1 MSKMENNT
9 VNKAGSTGV
18 ELNLNDGTQRY
29 QVTKKDLKKTA
40 DRYNFMACNIFNYE
54 SQMGPAVAWAMAPVL
69 RKIYKKDEEYKEAL
83 NNHFNYFN
91 STTVMSSMIL
101 GATLAI
107 EEKDGIE
114 AKESDFAEFVGCGEN
129 RYVGG
134 VAKETVQSLKT
145 SLMGPFA
152 GVGDTLVWV
161 LWPTIMGSISGY
173 MAQQGNPLG
182 AIIWFI
188 ANIIFW
194 FVKRKMFEVGYTSG
208 TKLIT
213 NLGKSLTTFT
223 EAASIMGLSVVGAL
237 IASSVKMTTALN
249 FKVGEV
255 SLALQT
261 DILDRIMPS
270 LLPVL
275 LTALVYKLLGNKKW
289 TATKLILLIIVI
301 ALVCSFFGIL
311 TV

>member
-1 MSKMENNT
+1 MSNEMNT
-9 VNKAGSTGV
+9 NQ
-18 ELNLNDGTQRY
+18 EERY
-29 QVTKKDLKKTA
+29 QVTKKDLRKTA
-40 DRYNFMACNIFNYE
+40 ARYNLMACNIFNYE
-54 SQMGPAVAWAMAPVL
+54 SQMGPAIAWAMAPVL
-69 RKIYKKDEEYKEAL
+69 RKIYKKDDEYKEAL

-91 STTVMSSMIL
+91 STTVMSSVIL
-101 GATLAI
+101 GATLAV

-114 AKESDFAEFVGCGEN
+114 
-129 RYVGG
+129 
-134 VAKETVQSLKT
+134 AKETVQSLKT

-161 LWPTIMGSISGY
+161 LWPTIIGSISGY

-188 ANIIFW
+188 CNIAFW
-194 FVKRKMFEVGYTSG
+194 FVKSKFFEIGYKSG
-208 TKLIT
+208 TKMIT
-213 NLGKSLTTFT
+213 ELGQKLSAFT

-237 IASSVKMTTALN
+237 IATSVKVQTALD

-261 DILDRIMPS
+261 DILDQIMPA

-289 TATKLILLIIVI
+289 TPTKLILLIIVI
-301 ALVCSFFGIL
+301 SLVCSFFGIL

>member
-1 MSKMENNT
+1 MKWGMILMNNT
-9 VNKAGSTGV
+9 EQNNTII
-18 ELNLNDGTQRY
+18 GTTEKY
-29 QVTKKDLKKTA
+29 QVTKKDLNRTA
-40 DRYNFMACNIFNYE
+40 ARYNFMACNIFNYE
-54 SQMGPAVAWAMAPVL
+54 SQQGPAVAWAMAPVL
-69 RKIYKKDEEYKEAL
+69 RKIYKNDDEYKAAL
-83 NNHFNYFN
+83 NNHFNYYN

-107 EEKDGIE
+107 EEKDGIQ
-114 AKESDFAEFVGCGEN
+114 
-129 RYVGG
+129 
-134 VAKETVQSLKT
+134 AKETVQSLKT

-161 LWPTIMGSISGY
+161 LWPTIIGSISGY

-182 AIIWFI
+182 AIVWLIC
-188 ANIIFW
+188 NIIFW
-194 FVKRKMFEVGYTSG
+194 FIKCKFFKVGYTSG

-213 NLGKSLTTFT
+213 NLGSRLSAFT

-237 IASSVKMTTALN
+237 IASSINITTALN

-255 SLALQT
+255 ALNLQT
-261 DILDRIMPS
+261 DVLDKIMPA
-270 LLPVL
+270 LLPVI
-275 LTALVYKLLGNKKW
+275 LTAVVYKLLGSKKW
-289 TATKLILLIIVI
+289 TATKLILLVIGI

>member
-114 AKESDFAEFVGCGEN
+114 AKE
-129 RYVGG
+129 
-134 VAKETVQSLKT
+134 TVQSLKT

-213 NLGKSLTTFT
+213 NLGKSLMTFT

>member
-1 MSKMENNT
+1 MILMSKMENNT

-114 AKESDFAEFVGCGEN
+114 AKE
-129 RYVGG
+129 
-134 VAKETVQSLKT
+134 TVQSLKT

-152 GVGDTLVWV
+152 G
-161 LWPTIMGSISGY
+161 MGSLADDHGIY
-173 MAQQGNPLG
+173 FR
-182 AIIWFI
+182 I
-188 ANIIFW
+188 
-194 FVKRKMFEVGYTSG
+194 YG
-208 TKLIT
+208 TA
-213 NLGKSLTTFT
+213 GKS
-223 EAASIMGLSVVGAL
+223 AGC
-237 IASSVKMTTALN
+237 
-249 FKVGEV
+249 
-255 SLALQT
+255 
-261 DILDRIMPS
+261 DH
-270 LLPVL
+270 
-275 LTALVYKLLGNKKW
+275 LVYCKHHF
-289 TATKLILLIIVI
+289 
-301 ALVCSFFGIL
+301 LVCKEKN
-311 TV
+311 V

>member
-1 MSKMENNT
+1 MSNEMNT
-9 VNKAGSTGV
+9 KQ
-18 ELNLNDGTQRY
+18 EERY
-29 QVTKKDLKKTA
+29 QVTKKDLRTTA
-40 DRYNFMACNIFNYE
+40 ARYNFMACNIFNYE
-54 SQMGPAVAWAMAPVL
+54 SQMGPAIAWAMAPVL

-91 STTVMSSMIL
+91 STTVMSSVIL
-101 GATLAI
+101 GATLAV

-114 AKESDFAEFVGCGEN
+114 
-129 RYVGG
+129 
-134 VAKETVQSLKT
+134 AKETVQSLKT

-161 LWPTIMGSISGY
+161 LWPTIIGSISGY

-182 AIIWFI
+182 AIIWLICNI
-188 ANIIFW
+188 AFW
-194 FVKRKMFEVGYTSG
+194 FVKSKFFEIGYKSG
-208 TKLIT
+208 TKMIT
-213 NLGKSLTTFT
+213 ELGQKLSAFT

-237 IASSVKMTTALN
+237 IATSVKVQTALN

-261 DILDRIMPS
+261 DILDQIMPA

-289 TATKLILLIIVI
+289 TPTKLILLIIVI
-301 ALVCSFFGIL
+301 SLVCSFFGIL

>member
-1 MSKMENNT
+1 MSNEMNT
-9 VNKAGSTGV
+9 T
-18 ELNLNDGTQRY
+18 EERRY
-29 QVTKKDLKKTA
+29 QVTKKDLRKTA
-40 DRYNFMACNIFNYE
+40 ARYNFMACNIFNYE

-69 RKIYKKDEEYKEAL
+69 RKIYRKDDEYKEAL
-83 NNHFNYFN
+83 NNHFNYYN
-91 STTVMSSMIL
+91 STTVMSSVIL

-107 EEKDGIE
+107 EEKDGI
-114 AKESDFAEFVGCGEN
+114 A
-129 RYVGG
+129 
-134 VAKETVQSLKT
+134 AKETVQSLKT

-152 GVGDTLVWV
+152 GVGDTFVWV

-188 ANIIFW
+188 CNIAFW
-194 FVKRKMFEVGYTSG
+194 FVKSKFFELGYRSG
-208 TKLIT
+208 TKMIT
-213 NLGKSLTTFT
+213 ELGQKLSVFT

-237 IASSVKMTTALN
+237 IATSVKVQTALN

-261 DILDRIMPS
+261 DILDQIMPA

-289 TATKLILLIIVI
+289 TPTKLILLIIVI
-301 ALVCSFFGIL
+301 SLVCSFFGIL
-311 TV
+311 TA

>member
-40 DRYNFMACNIFNYE
+40 DRYNFMTCNIFNYE

-101 GATLAI
+101 GAATLAI

-114 AKESDFAEFVGCGEN
+114 
-129 RYVGG
+129 
-134 VAKETVQSLKT
+134 AKETVQSLKT

-261 DILDRIMPS
+261 DVLDRIMPS

>member
-1 MSKMENNT
+1 MSNEMNT
-9 VNKAGSTGV
+9 TEEGK
-18 ELNLNDGTQRY
+18 Y
-29 QVTKKDLKKTA
+29 QVTKKDLRKTA
-40 DRYNFMACNIFNYE
+40 ARYNFMACNIFNYE
-54 SQMGPAVAWAMAPVL
+54 SQMGSAVAWAMAPVL
-69 RKIYKKDEEYKEAL
+69 RKIYKNDEEYKEAL
-83 NNHFNYFN
+83 NNHFNYYN

-107 EEKDGIE
+107 EEKDGI
-114 AKESDFAEFVGCGEN
+114 A
-129 RYVGG
+129 
-134 VAKETVQSLKT
+134 AKETVQSLKT

-188 ANIIFW
+188 CNIAFW
-194 FVKRKMFEVGYTSG
+194 FVKSKFFEIGYKSG
-208 TKLIT
+208 TKIIT
-213 NLGKSLTTFT
+213 ELGQKLSAFT

-237 IASSVKMTTALN
+237 IATSVKVQTALN

-255 SLALQT
+255 ALNLQT
-261 DILDRIMPS
+261 DILDKIMPA

-275 LTALVYKLLGNKKW
+275 LTVLVYKLLGNKKW
-289 TATKLILLIIVI
+289 TPTKLILLIIVI
-301 ALVCSFFGIL
+301 SLVCSFFGIL

>member
-1 MSKMENNT
+1 MSNEMNT
-9 VNKAGSTGV
+9 TEEG
-18 ELNLNDGTQRY
+18 RY
-29 QVTKKDLKKTA
+29 QITKKDLRKTA
-40 DRYNFMACNIFNYE
+40 ARYNFMACNIFNYE

-69 RKIYKKDEEYKEAL
+69 RKIYKKDDEYKEAL
-83 NNHFNYFN
+83 NNHFNYYN
-91 STTVMSSMIL
+91 STTVMSSVIL

-107 EEKDGIE
+107 EEKDGI
-114 AKESDFAEFVGCGEN
+114 A
-129 RYVGG
+129 
-134 VAKETVQSLKT
+134 AKETVQSLKT

-188 ANIIFW
+188 CNIAFW
-194 FVKRKMFEVGYTSG
+194 FLKSKFFEIGYKSG
-208 TKLIT
+208 TKMIT
-213 NLGKSLTTFT
+213 ELGQKLSAFT

-237 IASSVKMTTALN
+237 IATSVKVQTALN

-255 SLALQT
+255 SLALQN
-261 DILDRIMPS
+261 DILDQIMPA

-275 LTALVYKLLGNKKW
+275 LTAVVYNLLGNKKW
-289 TATKLILLIIVI
+289 TPTKLILLIIVI
-301 ALVCSFFGIL
+301 SLVCSFFGIL

>member
-101 GATLAI
+101 GA
-107 EEKDGIE
+107 
-114 AKESDFAEFVGCGEN
+114 
-129 RYVGG
+129 
-134 VAKETVQSLKT
+134 
-145 SLMGPFA
+145 
-152 GVGDTLVWV
+152 
-161 LWPTIMGSISGY
+161 
-173 MAQQGNPLG
+173 
-182 AIIWFI
+182 IIWFI

-261 DILDRIMPS
+261 DVLDRIMPS

>member
-1 MSKMENNT
+1 MKWGMTSMNNNT
-9 VNKAGSTGV
+9 EQNNTII
-18 ELNLNDGTQRY
+18 GTTEKY
-29 QVTKKDLKKTA
+29 QVTQKDLSRTA
-40 DRYNFMACNIFNYE
+40 ARYNFMACNIFNYE
-54 SQMGPAVAWAMAPVL
+54 SQQGPAVAWAMAPVL
-69 RKIYKKDEEYKEAL
+69 RKIYKNDEEYKAAL
-83 NNHFNYFN
+83 NNHFNYYN

-107 EEKDGIE
+107 EEKDGIQ
-114 AKESDFAEFVGCGEN
+114 
-129 RYVGG
+129 
-134 VAKETVQSLKT
+134 AKETVQSLKT

-161 LWPTIMGSISGY
+161 LWPTIIGSISGY

-182 AIIWFI
+182 AIVWLIC
-188 ANIIFW
+188 NIIFW
-194 FVKRKMFEVGYTSG
+194 FIKCKFFKVGYTSG

-213 NLGKSLTTFT
+213 NLGSKLSAFT

-237 IASSVKMTTALN
+237 IASSINITTALN

-255 SLALQT
+255 ALNLQT
-261 DILDRIMPS
+261 DVLDKIMPA
-270 LLPVL
+270 LLPVI
-275 LTALVYKLLGNKKW
+275 LTAVVYKLLGNKKW
-289 TATKLILLIIVI
+289 TATKLILLVIGI

>member
-54 SQMGPAVAWAMAPVL
+54 SQMGPAVAWAMTPVL

-91 STTVMSSMIL
+91 STTVMSSMI
-101 GATLAI
+101 
-107 EEKDGIE
+107 
-114 AKESDFAEFVGCGEN
+114 
-129 RYVGG
+129 
-134 VAKETVQSLKT
+134 
-145 SLMGPFA
+145 
-152 GVGDTLVWV
+152 
-161 LWPTIMGSISGY
+161 
-173 MAQQGNPLG
+173 LG

-261 DILDRIMPS
+261 DVLDRIMPS

>member
-1 MSKMENNT
+1 MSKEVNTTENA
-9 VNKAGSTGV
+9 VSAVGEESGR
-18 ELNLNDGTQRY
+18 RY
-29 QVTKKDLKKTA
+29 KVTKRDLRKTA
-40 DRYNFMACNIFNYE
+40 FRYNFMACNIFNYE
-54 SQMGPAVAWAMAPVL
+54 SQMGPAIAWAMAPVL
-69 RKIYKKDEEYKEAL
+69 RKIYKNDEEYKAAL

-91 STTVMSSMIL
+91 STTAMSSVIL

-114 AKESDFAEFVGCGEN
+114 
-129 RYVGG
+129 
-134 VAKETVQSLKT
+134 AKETVQSLKT

-152 GVGDTLVWV
+152 GVGDTLIWV

-182 AIIWFI
+182 AIIWLLCNI
-188 ANIIFW
+188 AFW
-194 FVKRKMFEVGYTSG
+194 FVKAKLFEVGYTSG

-213 NLGKSLTTFT
+213 NLGKKLSIFS

-237 IASSVKMTTALN
+237 IATSVKMTTGLQ

-255 SLALQT
+255 SLNLQT
-261 DILDRIMPS
+261 DILDKIMPA

-275 LTALVYKLLGNKKW
+275 LTMLVYKAAWK
-289 TATKLILLIIVI
+289 
-301 ALVCSFFGIL
+301 
-311 TV
+311 

>member
-1 MSKMENNT
+1 MSNEMNT
-9 VNKAGSTGV
+9 T
-18 ELNLNDGTQRY
+18 EERRY
-29 QVTKKDLKKTA
+29 QVTKKDLRKTA
-40 DRYNFMACNIFNYE
+40 ARYNFMACNIFNYE

-69 RKIYKKDEEYKEAL
+69 RKIYKKDDEYKEAL
-83 NNHFNYFN
+83 NNHFNYYN
-91 STTVMSSMIL
+91 STTVMSSVIL

-107 EEKDGIE
+107 EEKDGI
-114 AKESDFAEFVGCGEN
+114 A
-129 RYVGG
+129 
-134 VAKETVQSLKT
+134 AKETVQSLKT

-152 GVGDTLVWV
+152 GVGDTFVWV

-188 ANIIFW
+188 CNIAFW
-194 FVKRKMFEVGYTSG
+194 FVKSKFFELGYRSG
-208 TKLIT
+208 TKMIT
-213 NLGKSLTTFT
+213 ELGQKLSVFT

-237 IASSVKMTTALN
+237 IATSVKVQTALN

-261 DILDRIMPS
+261 DILDQIMPA

-289 TATKLILLIIVI
+289 TPTKLILLIIVI
-301 ALVCSFFGIL
+301 SLVCAFFGIL
-311 TV
+311 TA

>member
-1 MSKMENNT
+1 MNNNT
-9 VNKAGSTGV
+9 EQNNTII
-18 ELNLNDGTQRY
+18 GTTEKY
-29 QVTKKDLKKTA
+29 QVTKKDLSRTA
-40 DRYNFMACNIFNYE
+40 ARYNFMACNIFNYE
-54 SQMGPAVAWAMAPVL
+54 SQQGPAVAWAMAPVL
-69 RKIYKKDEEYKEAL
+69 RKIYKNDDEYKAAL
-83 NNHFNYFN
+83 NNHFNYYN

-107 EEKDGIE
+107 EEKDGIQ
-114 AKESDFAEFVGCGEN
+114 
-129 RYVGG
+129 
-134 VAKETVQSLKT
+134 AKETVQSLKT

-161 LWPTIMGSISGY
+161 LWPTIIGSISGY

-182 AIIWFI
+182 AIVWLIC
-188 ANIIFW
+188 NIIFW
-194 FVKRKMFEVGYTSG
+194 FIKCKFFKVGYTSG

-213 NLGKSLTTFT
+213 NLGSKLSAFT

-237 IASSVKMTTALN
+237 IASSINITTALD

-255 SLALQT
+255 ALNLQT
-261 DILDRIMPS
+261 DVLDKIMPA
-270 LLPVL
+270 LLPVI
-275 LTALVYKLLGNKKW
+275 LTAVVYKLLGSKKW
-289 TATKLILLIIVI
+289 TATKLILLVIGI

>member
-1 MSKMENNT
+1 MSNEMNNNEISQTEN
-9 VNKAGSTGV
+9 G
-18 ELNLNDGTQRY
+18 RY
-29 QVTKKDLKKTA
+29 KVTKKDLRRTA
-40 DRYNFMACNIFNYE
+40 ARYNFMACNIFNYE

-69 RKIYKKDEEYKEAL
+69 RKIYKDDEEYKAAL
-83 NNHFNYFN
+83 NNHFNYYN
-91 STTVMSSMIL
+91 STTAMSSVIL

-114 AKESDFAEFVGCGEN
+114 
-129 RYVGG
+129 
-134 VAKETVQSLKT
+134 AKETVQSLKT

-161 LWPTIMGSISGY
+161 LWPTIIGSISGY

-182 AIIWFI
+182 AIIWLICNI
-188 ANIIFW
+188 AFW
-194 FVKRKMFEVGYTSG
+194 FVKSKLFEVGYKSG
-208 TKLIT
+208 TNMITKLGQK
-213 NLGKSLTTFT
+213 LSVFT

-237 IASSVKMTTALN
+237 IATSVNIQTGLK

-255 SLALQT
+255 KLALQA
-261 DILDRIMPS
+261 DILDKIMPA

-275 LTALVYKLLGNKKW
+275 LTLLVYKLLGNKKW
-289 TATKLILLIIVI
+289 TPTKLILLIIVI

>member
-1 MSKMENNT
+1 MKWGMTSMNNNT
-9 VNKAGSTGV
+9 EQNNTII
-18 ELNLNDGTQRY
+18 GTTEKY
-29 QVTKKDLKKTA
+29 QVTQKDLSRTA
-40 DRYNFMACNIFNYE
+40 ARYNFMECNIFNYE
-54 SQMGPAVAWAMAPVL
+54 SQQGPAVAWAMAPVL
-69 RKIYKKDEEYKEAL
+69 RKIYKNDEEYKAAL
-83 NNHFNYFN
+83 NNHFNYYN

-107 EEKDGIE
+107 EEKDGIQ
-114 AKESDFAEFVGCGEN
+114 
-129 RYVGG
+129 
-134 VAKETVQSLKT
+134 AKETVQSLKT

-161 LWPTIMGSISGY
+161 LWPTIIGSISGY

-182 AIIWFI
+182 AIVWLIC
-188 ANIIFW
+188 NIIFW
-194 FVKRKMFEVGYTSG
+194 FIKCKFFKVGYTSG

-213 NLGKSLTTFT
+213 NLGSKLSAFT

-237 IASSVKMTTALN
+237 IASSINITTALD

-255 SLALQT
+255 ALNLQT
-261 DILDRIMPS
+261 EVLDKIMPA
-270 LLPVL
+270 LLPVI
-275 LTALVYKLLGNKKW
+275 LTAVVYKLLGNKKW
-289 TATKLILLIIVI
+289 TATKLILLVIGI

>member
-1 MSKMENNT
+1 MSNEMNT
-9 VNKAGSTGV
+9 T
-18 ELNLNDGTQRY
+18 EERRY
-29 QVTKKDLKKTA
+29 QVTKKDLRKTA
-40 DRYNFMACNIFNYE
+40 ARYNFMACNIFNYE

-69 RKIYKKDEEYKEAL
+69 RKIYKKDDEYKEAL
-83 NNHFNYFN
+83 NNHFNYYN
-91 STTVMSSMIL
+91 STTVMSSVIL

-107 EEKDGIE
+107 EEKDGI
-114 AKESDFAEFVGCGEN
+114 
-129 RYVGG
+129 

-188 ANIIFW
+188 CNIAFW
-194 FVKRKMFEVGYTSG
+194 FVKSKFFEIGYKSG
-208 TKLIT
+208 TKMIT
-213 NLGKSLTTFT
+213 ELGQKLSAFT

-237 IASSVKMTTALN
+237 IATSVKVQTALN
-249 FKVGEV
+249 FKVGEI
-255 SLALQT
+255 SLALQN
-261 DILDRIMPS
+261 DILDQIMPA

-275 LTALVYKLLGNKKW
+275 LTALVYNLLGNKKW
-289 TATKLILLIIVI
+289 TPTKLILLIIVI
-301 ALVCSFFGIL
+301 SLVCSFFGIL

>member
-1 MSKMENNT
+1 MNNT
-9 VNKAGSTGV
+9 GNNTEEKY
-18 ELNLNDGTQRY
+18 E
-29 QVTKKDLKKTA
+29 VTKKDIRNA
-40 DRYNFMACNIFNYE
+40 SNRFNFMACNTFNYE
-54 SQMGPAVAWAMAPVL
+54 SQMGTAVAWALAPVL

-83 NNHFNYFN
+83 NNHFNYYN

-101 GATLAI
+101 GATLAV
-107 EEKDGIE
+107 EEKDGIK
-114 AKESDFAEFVGCGEN
+114 AKSA
-129 RYVGG
+129 
-134 VAKETVQSLKT
+134 VQSLKT

-182 AIIWFI
+182 AVIWFLCNV
-188 ANIIFW
+188 AFW
-194 FVKRKMFEVGYTSG
+194 FVKGKFFQIGYTSG

-213 NLGKSLTTFT
+213 GLGAKLSVFT

-237 IASSVKMTTALN
+237 IATSVKINTGLQFA
-249 FKVGEV
+249 VGEV
-255 SLALQT
+255 SLNVQSE
-261 DILDRIMPS
+261 ILDKIMPS

-275 LTALVYKLLGNKKW
+275 LTLLIYKLLGNKKW
-289 TATKLILLIIVI
+289 TATKLILLIIAI

>member
-1 MSKMENNT
+1 MILMSKMENNT

-114 AKESDFAEFVGCGEN
+114 AKE
-129 RYVGG
+129 
-134 VAKETVQSLKT
+134 TVQSLKT

-223 EAASIMGLSVVGAL
+223 EAASIMGLRVVGAL

>member
-1 MSKMENNT
+1 MSNEMNNNEISQTEN
-9 VNKAGSTGV
+9 G
-18 ELNLNDGTQRY
+18 RY
-29 QVTKKDLKKTA
+29 KVTKKDLRRTA
-40 DRYNFMACNIFNYE
+40 ARYNFMACNIFNYE

-69 RKIYKKDEEYKEAL
+69 RKIYKNDEEYKAAL
-83 NNHFNYFN
+83 NNHFNYYN
-91 STTVMSSMIL
+91 STTAMSSVIL

-114 AKESDFAEFVGCGEN
+114 
-129 RYVGG
+129 
-134 VAKETVQSLKT
+134 AKETVQSLKT

-161 LWPTIMGSISGY
+161 LWPTIIGSISGY

-182 AIIWFI
+182 AIIWLICNI
-188 ANIIFW
+188 AFW
-194 FVKRKMFEVGYTSG
+194 FVKSKLFEVGYKSG
-208 TKLIT
+208 TNMITKLGQK
-213 NLGKSLTTFT
+213 LSVFT

-237 IASSVKMTTALN
+237 IATSVNIQTGLK

-255 SLALQT
+255 KLALQA
-261 DILDRIMPS
+261 DILDKIMPA

-275 LTALVYKLLGNKKW
+275 LTLLVYKLLGNKKW
-289 TATKLILLIIVI
+289 TPTKLILLIIVI

>member
-1 MSKMENNT
+1 MSNEMNT
-9 VNKAGSTGV
+9 T
-18 ELNLNDGTQRY
+18 EEERY
-29 QVTKKDLKKTA
+29 QITKKDLRKTA
-40 DRYNFMACNIFNYE
+40 ARYNFMACNIFNYE

-69 RKIYKKDEEYKEAL
+69 RKIYKKDDEYKEAL
-83 NNHFNYFN
+83 NNHFNYYN
-91 STTVMSSMIL
+91 STTVMSSVIL

-107 EEKDGIE
+107 EEKDGI
-114 AKESDFAEFVGCGEN
+114 A
-129 RYVGG
+129 
-134 VAKETVQSLKT
+134 AKETVQSLKT

-188 ANIIFW
+188 CNIAFW
-194 FVKRKMFEVGYTSG
+194 FVKSKFFEIGYKSG
-208 TKLIT
+208 TKMIT
-213 NLGKSLTTFT
+213 ELGQKLSAFT

-237 IASSVKMTTALN
+237 IATSVKVQTALN

-255 SLALQT
+255 SLALQN
-261 DILDRIMPS
+261 DILDQIMPA

-275 LTALVYKLLGNKKW
+275 LTALVYNLLGNKKW
-289 TATKLILLIIVI
+289 TPTKLILLIIVI
-301 ALVCSFFGIL
+301 SLVCSFFGIL

>member
-1 MSKMENNT
+1 MSNEM
-9 VNKAGSTGV
+9 NKEMSQ
-18 ELNLNDGTQRY
+18 GTDVQTEERY
-29 QVTKKDLKKTA
+29 QVTKRDLRKTA
-40 DRYNFMACNIFNYE
+40 ARYNFMACNIFNYE
-54 SQMGPAVAWAMAPVL
+54 SQMGPAIAWAMAPVL
-69 RKIYKKDEEYKEAL
+69 RKIYKKDDEYKMAL

-101 GATLAI
+101 GATLAV
-107 EEKDGIE
+107 EEKDGIA
-114 AKESDFAEFVGCGEN
+114 AKD
-129 RYVGG
+129 
-134 VAKETVQSLKT
+134 TVQSLKT

-161 LWPTIMGSISGY
+161 LWPTIIGSISGY

-182 AIIWFI
+182 AIIWLLCNI
-188 ANIIFW
+188 AF
-194 FVKRKMFEVGYTSG
+194 SG

-213 NLGKSLTTFT
+213 NLGKRLTVFT

-237 IASSVKMTTALN
+237 IATSVKITTALN

-255 SLALQT
+255 ALNLQT
-261 DILDRIMPS
+261 DILDKIMPS

-275 LTALVYKLLGNKKW
+275 LTLLVYKLLGNKKW

-301 ALVCSFFGIL
+301 SLVCAFFGIL

>member
-1 MSKMENNT
+1 MSNEMNT
-9 VNKAGSTGV
+9 TEEG
-18 ELNLNDGTQRY
+18 RY
-29 QVTKKDLKKTA
+29 QITKKDLRKTA
-40 DRYNFMACNIFNYE
+40 ARYNFMACNIFNYE

-69 RKIYKKDEEYKEAL
+69 RKIYKKDDEYKEAL
-83 NNHFNYFN
+83 NNHFNYYN
-91 STTVMSSMIL
+91 STTVMSSVIL

-107 EEKDGIE
+107 EEKDGI
-114 AKESDFAEFVGCGEN
+114 A
-129 RYVGG
+129 
-134 VAKETVQSLKT
+134 AKETVQSLKT

-188 ANIIFW
+188 CNIAFW
-194 FVKRKMFEVGYTSG
+194 FVKSKFFEIGYKSG
-208 TKLIT
+208 TKMIT
-213 NLGKSLTTFT
+213 ELGQKLSAFT

-237 IASSVKMTTALN
+237 IATSVKVQTALN

-255 SLALQT
+255 SLALQN
-261 DILDRIMPS
+261 DILDQIMPA

-275 LTALVYKLLGNKKW
+275 LTALVYNLLGNKKW
-289 TATKLILLIIVI
+289 TPTKLILLIIVI
-301 ALVCSFFGIL
+301 SLVCSFFGIL

>member
-1 MSKMENNT
+1 MSNEMNT
-9 VNKAGSTGV
+9 T
-18 ELNLNDGTQRY
+18 EERRY
-29 QVTKKDLKKTA
+29 QVTKKDLRKTA
-40 DRYNFMACNIFNYE
+40 ARYNFMACNIFNYE

-69 RKIYKKDEEYKEAL
+69 RKIYKKDDEYKEAL
-83 NNHFNYFN
+83 NNHFNYYN
-91 STTVMSSMIL
+91 STTVMSSVIL

-107 EEKDGIE
+107 EEKDGI
-114 AKESDFAEFVGCGEN
+114 A
-129 RYVGG
+129 
-134 VAKETVQSLKT
+134 AKETVQSLKT

-152 GVGDTLVWV
+152 GVGDTFVWV

-188 ANIIFW
+188 CNIAFW
-194 FVKRKMFEVGYTSG
+194 FVKSKFFELGYRSG
-208 TKLIT
+208 TKMIT
-213 NLGKSLTTFT
+213 ELGQKLSVFT
-223 EAASIMGLSVVGAL
+223 ETTSIMGLSVVGAL
-237 IASSVKMTTALN
+237 IATSVKVQTALN

-261 DILDRIMPS
+261 DILDQIMPA

-289 TATKLILLIIVI
+289 TPTKLILLIIVI
-301 ALVCSFFGIL
+301 SLVCSFFGIL
-311 TV
+311 TA

>member
-1 MSKMENNT
+1 MSNEMNT
-9 VNKAGSTGV
+9 TEEG
-18 ELNLNDGTQRY
+18 RY
-29 QVTKKDLKKTA
+29 QVTKKDLRKTA
-40 DRYNFMACNIFNYE
+40 ARYNFMACNIFNYE
-54 SQMGPAVAWAMAPVL
+54 SQMGPAIAWAMAPVL

-91 STTVMSSMIL
+91 STTVMSSVIL

-114 AKESDFAEFVGCGEN
+114 
-129 RYVGG
+129 
-134 VAKETVQSLKT
+134 AKETVQSLKT

-161 LWPTIMGSISGY
+161 LWPTIIGSISGY
-173 MAQQGNPLG
+173 KAQQGNPLG

-188 ANIIFW
+188 CNIAFW
-194 FVKRKMFEVGYTSG
+194 FIKSKFFEIGYKSG
-208 TKLIT
+208 TKMIT
-213 NLGKSLTTFT
+213 ELGQKLSAFT

-237 IASSVKMTTALN
+237 IATSVKVQTALN

-261 DILDRIMPS
+261 DILDQIMPA

-289 TATKLILLIIVI
+289 TPTKLILLIII
-301 ALVCSFFGIL
+301 ISLVCSFFGIL

>member
-1 MSKMENNT
+1 MSKKNDIMANEAATTEN
-9 VNKAGSTGV
+9 G
-18 ELNLNDGTQRY
+18 RY
-29 QVTKKDLKKTA
+29 KVTKKDLRKTSN
-40 DRYNFMACNIFNYE
+40 RYNFMACNIFNYE
-54 SQMGPAVAWAMAPVL
+54 SQMGPAVSWAMAPVL
-69 RKIYKKDEEYKEAL
+69 RKIYKNDDEYKEAL

-91 STTVMSSMIL
+91 STTCMSSVIL
-101 GATLAI
+101 GATLAV
-107 EEKDGIE
+107 EEKDGLE
-114 AKESDFAEFVGCGEN
+114 
-129 RYVGG
+129 
-134 VAKETVQSLKT
+134 AKETVQSLKT

-188 ANIIFW
+188 CNVIFW
-194 FVKRKMFEVGYTSG
+194 FVKSKLFQVGYYSG

-213 NLGKSLTTFT
+213 NLGEKLAIFT

-237 IASSVKMTTALN
+237 IATSVKLTTAVN

-255 SLALQT
+255 AMNLQT
-261 DILDRIMPS
+261 DILDKIMPS

-275 LTALVYKLLGNKKW
+275 VTALVYKLLGNKKW
-289 TATKLILLIIVI
+289 TPTKLILLIIVFS
-301 ALVCSFFGIL
+301 LVCSFFGIL

>member
-1 MSKMENNT
+1 MNNT
-9 VNKAGSTGV
+9 EQNNTII
-18 ELNLNDGTQRY
+18 GTTEKY
-29 QVTKKDLKKTA
+29 QVTNQDLNRTA
-40 DRYNFMACNIFNYE
+40 ARYNFMACNIFNYE
-54 SQMGPAVAWAMAPVL
+54 SQQGPAVAWAMAPVL
-69 RKIYKKDEEYKEAL
+69 RKIYKNDDEYKAAL
-83 NNHFNYFN
+83 NNHFNYYN

-107 EEKDGIE
+107 EEKDGIQ
-114 AKESDFAEFVGCGEN
+114 
-129 RYVGG
+129 
-134 VAKETVQSLKT
+134 AKETVQSLKT

-161 LWPTIMGSISGY
+161 LWPTIIGSISGY

-182 AIIWFI
+182 AIVWLIC
-188 ANIIFW
+188 NIIFW
-194 FVKRKMFEVGYTSG
+194 FVKCKFFKVGYTSG

-213 NLGKSLTTFT
+213 NLGSKLSAFT

-237 IASSVKMTTALN
+237 IASSISITTALD

-255 SLALQT
+255 ALNLQT
-261 DILDRIMPS
+261 DVLDKIMPA
-270 LLPVL
+270 LLPVI
-275 LTALVYKLLGNKKW
+275 LTAVVYKLLGNKKW
-289 TATKLILLIIVI
+289 TATKLILLVIGI